1 MKLFKLIKIK
11 KLLLILICLFV
22 SFELK
27 SDILEDLNKSKNV
40 SRLEYSLDKLI
51 PELKLNVFVSG
62 RGRYV
67 FKDDINHRFSDKKC
81 FGQIAK
87 LDHRGYKENTDYI
100 LLGCK
105 VDVEVEYKSNG
116 KNISNEEENKRYNE
130 LLNEDVDMFAKIIA
144 KEMFVVLGNYG
155 SHIKHRVLI
164 SKFDSTYNTE
174 FYDGSEITKKQKDF
188 VNLLK
193 ERIVFY
199 VKIGASGAGRTV
211 EELFYSPFSQ
221 EFDITRKGLP
231 IFEKQKVRGFDSK
244 RYE

>member
-1 MKLFKLIKIK
+1 MK

-22 SFELK
+22 SFEVK

-51 PELKLNVFVSG
+51 PELELEVYGFRDKIEEFYDNS
-62 RGRYV
+62 
-67 FKDDINHRFSDKKC
+67 IHNFSDKKC
-81 FGQIAK
+81 FSQIAK

-100 LLGCK
+100 LLRCNLR
-105 VDVEVEYKSNG
+105 VEVEYIFNG
-116 KNISNEEENKRYNE
+116 KKISDEEENERYNK
-130 LLNEDVDMFAKIIA
+130 LVDEDVDIFSKIIA
-144 KEMFVVLGNYG
+144 KKMFVVLGNYG
-155 SHIKHRVLI
+155 SSIQHKILI
-164 SKFDSTYNTE
+164 SKFDSSYDSE

-199 VKIGASGAGRTV
+199 VKIVSSGAGRTV
-211 EELFYSPFSQ
+211 EEVFYYPFSQ
-221 EFDITRKGLP
+221 EFDILRKGLP
-231 IFEKQKVRGFDSK
+231 IFEKQKVRTYDSK

>member
-1 MKLFKLIKIK
+1 MK
-11 KLLLILICLFV
+11 KLLLILICLFM
-22 SFELK
+22 SFEVK

-62 RGRYV
+62 HSGNV
-67 FKDDINHRFSDKKC
+67 FEDDISYRFSDKKC

-100 LLGCK
+100 LLGCT
-105 VDVEVEYKSNG
+105 VEITVEYKPNG
-116 KNISNEEENKRYNE
+116 KNISEEEENERYNK
-130 LLNEDVDMFAKIIA
+130 LLNERVDVFAKIIA
-144 KEMFVVLGNYG
+144 KEMFIVLGNYG
-155 SHIKHRVLI
+155 SHIKHKVLI
-164 SKFDSTYNTE
+164 SKFDSTYNSE
-174 FYDGSEITKKQKDF
+174 FYDGSEITKKQKVF

-193 ERIVFY
+193 ERIVLY
-199 VKIGASGAGRTV
+199 VRITAFGGGRTV
-211 EELFYSPFSQ
+211 EERFYYPFSQ
-221 EFDITRKGLP
+221 KFELPGRGLP